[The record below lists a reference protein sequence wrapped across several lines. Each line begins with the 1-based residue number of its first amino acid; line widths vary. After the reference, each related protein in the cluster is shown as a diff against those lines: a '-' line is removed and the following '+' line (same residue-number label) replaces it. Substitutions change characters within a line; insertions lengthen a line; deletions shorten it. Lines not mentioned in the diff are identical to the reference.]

1 VHAIYSSVVEYFDK
15 IYGYDKLKFV
25 AVAGDT
31 FWIELRE
38 DRSKR
43 DPQNV
48 LFVVVSILRI
58 RKYKWHTSSILF
70 EKSINTISIKDI
82 LEVLATK

>member
-1 VHAIYSSVVEYFDK
+1 M
-15 IYGYDKLKFV
+15 YDKLKFV

-31 FWIELRE
+31 FRIELLE
-38 DRSKR
+38 VDKSKR

-48 LFVVVSILRI
+48 LFVVVLINDNQFIELT

-70 EKSINTISIKDI
+70 EKSINTVSIKDI